1 MSAINVTIDG
11 IEIDVAPGTTILE
24 AARQLDRDIPT
35 FCYDPELAPNG
46 ACRICVVEVE
56 NARSLVA
63 SCVAP
68 VAPGMII
75 HTESERVI
83 KARKGIL
90 SLLVANHPLVCI
102 TCERTGS
109 CKLQDY
115 CYRYGVADSEFSGE
129 VKELPDDDTNAFFV
143 RDMNKCILCGICV
156 GKCQDVVGAGAID
169 FTRRGFISNVGP
181 PFEDSIEDSTCV
193 FCGLCID
200 SCPVGALIPKYGIGR
215 GRPWQVERVRAV
227 CPYCSVGCN
236 IYLHVKDND
245 LIGVS
250 PVENNP
256 VNRGHLCIR
265 GKFGWDYLK
274 SDDRLTAPLVKS
286 NGVFIEV
293 SWEEALGLIA
303 DNFEEIRSHY
313 GVDALMGL
321 CSPKTTNEESY
332 LFQKLIRSLGT
343 NNVDSYTRHCHAPM
357 VDGMMKSF
365 GSAAMTNSIEEL
377 STTGAVFIVGAN
389 PYESHPIISN
399 RVREAVAGGA
409 KLIVAD
415 PEPIELVEIAHHYL
429 PLKPGSAIALVN
441 AMAHIIL
448 EEGLQD
454 QGFIDK
460 RTEGFDAFKAAIT
473 KYTPQYAAEFTGI
486 PEEELRGAA
495 RDYAAAENAAIIS
508 TAGADKYAGN
518 TDLVLALANLALLTG
533 NLGKE
538 SAGLYLPYGENNLQ
552 GVSDMGALPA
562 VLTGYQ
568 SLNDKVVR
576 EKFEKAWG
584 ITISEKP
591 GQTAAEVLGN
601 GEKSTVKSMYIL
613 DENPVSCS
621 GESSETADF
630 LRNLE
635 FLVVQDIFMTETA
648 ALADVVLPAAAF
660 AEQLGTYTNTER
672 RVQLSQPAVDPPG
685 EAYPGWAIIAE
696 LADWLGFK
704 WNYDGPEEIFKE
716 IASLTPQYGGISYE
730 RLLEKGLQWPCPEE
744 GHPGK
749 KFLYDGRFSRGLG
762 RFTAVEYEPPEELL
776 NEYQA
781 VGIKKDR
788 HTCRCQSESMSK
800 RSVINKYEQA
810 SKQNVSGN

>member
-1 MSAINVTIDG
+1 MSAINLTIDG
-11 IEIDVAPGTTILE
+11 QKIEVAPGTTILE
-24 AARQLDRDIPT
+24 AARRLGKDIPT
-35 FCYDPELAPNG
+35 FCYDPELAPSG

-68 VAPGMII
+68 AGPDMVV

-83 KARKGIL
+83 NARKGIL

-102 TCERTGS
+102 TCEKTGE

-115 CYRYGVADSEFSGE
+115 CYRYGVADSEYSGE
-129 VKELPDDDTNAFFV
+129 VKELPFDDTNAFFI

-169 FTRRGFISNVGP
+169 FTKRGFISNVGP
-181 PFEDSIEDSTCV
+181 PFEDSIEESTCV

-200 SCPVGALIPKYGIGR
+200 NCPVGALIPKSGIGR
-215 GRPWQVERVRAV
+215 GRPWQIERVRAV

-250 PVENNP
+250 PVEENP

-274 SDDRLTAPLVKS
+274 SDDRLTVPLVKS
-286 NGVFIEV
+286 NGVFIKV

-303 DNFEEIRSHY
+303 DNLEDVKSRY
-313 GVDALMGL
+313 GDDALMGL

-357 VDGMMKSF
+357 IDGTMEAF
-365 GSAAMTNSIEEL
+365 GSAAITNSIEEL
-377 STTGAVFIVGAN
+377 AGTGAVLIIGAN

-399 RVREAVAGGA
+399 RVREAVARGA

-415 PEPIELVEIAHHYL
+415 PEPIELVDIAHHYL
-429 PLKPGSAIALVN
+429 PIKPGSAVALVN

-454 QGFIDK
+454 QAFIDK
-460 RTEGFDAFKAAIT
+460 RTEGFDLFKTAIT
-473 KYTPQYAAEFTGI
+473 KYDPHYTAELTGI
-486 PEEELRGAA
+486 TESELRGAA
-495 RDYAAAENAAIIS
+495 RAYAAAENAAIIS
-508 TAGADKYAGN
+508 TSGLDKHTNSTG
-518 TDLVLALANLALLTG
+518 LVLALANLALLTG

-552 GVSDMGALPA
+552 GVSDMGALPT

-568 SLNDKVVR
+568 SLKEKNVR
-576 EKFEKAWG
+576 KKFERAWG
-584 ITISEKP
+584 VTINDKP
-591 GQTAAEVLGN
+591 GQSAAEVLESG
-601 GEKSTVKSMYIL
+601 GKSAVKAMYIL
-613 DENPVSCS
+613 DENPVACS
-621 GESSETADF
+621 AENFDTAEF
-630 LRNLE
+630 LRGLD

-672 RVQLSQPAVDPPG
+672 RVQLSQPAVEPPG
-685 EAYPGWAIIAE
+685 EAFPGWAIISE
-696 LADWLGFK
+696 LAGWLGFD
-704 WNYDGPEEIFKE
+704 WNYEGPEDIFAE
-716 IASLTPQYGGISYE
+716 IASLTPHYGGISYE
-730 RLLEKGLQWPCPEE
+730 RLLEQGLQWPCPEE
-744 GHPGK
+744 GHPGTR
-749 KFLYDGRFSRGLG
+749 FLYAGRFSRGLG
-762 RFTAVEYEPPEELL
+762 RFTVVEYKPPAEPLEE
-776 NEYQA
+776 YDPA
-781 VGIKKDR
+781 SRTTDYS
-788 HTCRCQSESMSK
+788 TCRCQSQSMSK
-800 RSVINKYEQA
+800 RSVISKYEQV
-810 SKQNVSGN
+810 SKLNIGGN